1 MPYKPKTAPMI
12 HQGHA
17 IEAAYR
23 APARPCASDSFAYL
37 MDMGTGKSKVIL
49 DEWGAGELS
58 GGPKD
63 LLVVAPAGSYRNWF
77 QDKSDL
83 QRAEINVHLS
93 EDLRDRMIVNHWK
106 SGGNKSHR
114 ESLASFLRVRDRPRA
129 LFVNIEALSSVEK
142 CRELVEEYLG
152 QDHSYFAID
161 ESTTIKN
168 PSAIRTEWLTHLA
181 EMADVRRIATGLL
194 TPRSPL
200 DAWSQFNFLDWHIL
214 GQSNYFAFKAKH
226 AIQKKVTLRNGP
238 MAGKEVKLIVGY
250 RNVDELHDRIA
261 PYSFRVLK
269 EDCLDLEP
277 KVYMTRDIEHTP
289 EQARIYKDLREKAH
303 ALISGT
309 SYVTVDMLLKM
320 MIRLHQV
327 NLGFVVDD
335 EEGKIHDI
343 PEKRTNE
350 IIKIVDEARRKVIVW
365 SPFQHRIRTL
375 VTKLRKE
382 FGDRSTAMFYG
393 GNVGSRVEDER
404 RFLGDPECKI
414 IVASQPSGM
423 RGNTWLP
430 GTTVIYDSNNF
441 DLEQRQ
447 QSEDRSHRKGQSD
460 KVTIFDLLT
469 ENTIDYQF
477 VKSLRNKYD
486 MARTITGEDLKKWI

>member
-1 MPYKPKTAPMI
+1 MGYQPKTEPMK
-12 HQGHA
+12 HQLA
-17 IEAAYR
+17 AVEAAYR
-23 APARPCASDSFAYL
+23 APARPSASDSFAYL

-49 DEWGAGELS
+49 DEWGAGEMS

-63 LLVVAPAGSYRNWF
+63 LLVVGPAGAYRNWF
-77 QDKSDL
+77 QDKSEL

-93 EDLRDRMIVNHWK
+93 EDLRDRMVVNHWR
-106 SGGNKSHR
+106 SGSGKAHR
-114 ESLASFLRVRDRPRA
+114 DSLASFLRVRDRPRA

-168 PSAIRTEWLTHLA
+168 PKAIRTEWLTHLA

-200 DAWSQFNFLDWHIL
+200 DAWAQFNFLDWRIL
-214 GQSNYFAFKAKH
+214 GQQNYYAFKAKY
-226 AIQKKVTLRNGP
+226 AVTKKIELKNGP
-238 MAGKEVKLIVGY
+238 MAGREVKLTVGY
-250 RNVDELHDRIA
+250 RKLDELQQRID
-261 PYSFRVLK
+261 PYSYRVLK
-269 EDCLDLEP
+269 EECLDLDD
-277 KVYMTRDIEHTP
+277 KVYMTRDVEHTP
-289 EQARIYKDLREKAH
+289 EQARIYRDLREKAH
-303 ALISGT
+303 AMIT
-309 SYVTVDMLLKM
+309 SDAYVTVDMMLQM

-327 NLGFVVDD
+327 NLGFAVD
-335 EEGKIHDI
+335 ENGNIHDI
-343 PEKRTNE
+343 PEKRTSE
-350 IIKIVDEARRKVIVW
+350 IIKLVDEARRKVIVW
-365 SPFQHRIRTL
+365 SPYQHRIEVL
-375 VTKLRKE
+375 VSKLRKE
-382 FGDRSTAMFYG
+382 FGERSTALFYG
-393 GNVGSRVEDER
+393 PNRSTRHVDES
-404 RFLGDPECKI
+404 RFLGDPDCKI

-447 QSEDRSHRKGQSD
+447 QSEDRSHRKGQTD

-469 ENTIDYQF
+469 ENTVDYRF
-477 VKSLRNKYD
+477 VHSLRNKYD
-486 MARTITGEDLKKWI
+486 MATTITGEKMRAWI